1 MLHNPGDGIKI
12 RASIGT
18 LARIGIASVKLEA
31 YPRTA
36 YLLLPGGCSGSCLFC
51 PQWIKDSQVSR
62 VSWPE
67 VDLGYILKGQKLFE
81 RVCIQSVLR
90 RMFWKDLVKISSL
103 FEIPVSIS
111 TNPVGERELLEL
123 RRNSQMIGIGI
134 DAASSSLFKAV
145 RRPGSFESHL
155 KFFEKSLRIY
165 GKGNVYV
172 HLIAGLGES
181 LKEIVRVMS
190 YIYDRGGAIAL
201 FAFTPVPGTPLQD
214 RDPPPLAY
222 YRFIQIVNYFL
233 REGIPLERMRSLD
246 PDDYK
251 EAFLTSGCPG
261 CNRPFYNERPRGKLY
276 NFPSRELLELRWEEV
291 REEVRA
297 ALDYLRFLP

>member
-1 MLHNPGDGIKI
+1 MLDNPGDGIKI

-18 LARIGIASVKLEA
+18 LARIGITRVKLEV

-36 YLLLPGGCSGSCLFC
+36 YLLLSGGCSASCLFC
-51 PQWIKDSQVSR
+51 PQWIEESRVSR

-67 VDLGYILKGQKLFE
+67 VELEYILSAQKLFE

-90 RMFWKDLVKISSL
+90 RMFWRDLVKISSL

-111 TNPVGERELLEL
+111 TNPVGERELFEL

-134 DAASSSLFKAV
+134 DATSSSLFEAV
-145 RRPGSFESHL
+145 RKPGSFESYL
-155 KFFEKSLRIY
+155 KFFERSLRVY

-172 HLIAGLGES
+172 HLIAGLGED
-181 LKEIVRVMS
+181 LKDIVRIMS
-190 YIYDRGGAIAL
+190 YIYDRGGAVAL

-214 RDPPPLAY
+214 REPPPITY
-222 YRFIQIVNYFL
+222 YRFVQIVNYFL
-233 REGIPLERMRSLD
+233 REGIPLGRVRSLD

-261 CNRPFYNERPRGKLY
+261 CNRPFYNERPSGKLY
-276 NFPSRELLELRWEEV
+276 NFPSKELLESKWEGV

-297 ALDYLRFLP
+297 SLDYLRFLP